1 MFGFF
6 HRMQFYKS
14 RATLLSVEAQTRP
27 RIGLLFHSILHQ
39 SVSCLAPPLA
49 HLLLWSWVSLIS
61 KYVHSNNTAAEA
73 VLVEGRRSAAYLP
86 GKKQC
91 LEVSVAVEFVKAP
104 SLVFSRVR
112 SCQKKECSILKLPGT
127 LWVWSVMF
135 WQIWRVFWR
144 ARASWKGWLRVANS
158 QFGSIFI
165 FNQPYSCFA
174 SWSLPTKMG

>member
-1 MFGFF
+1 MISLALPSFLMFGFF

-14 RATLLSVEAQTRP
+14 RATLLSFEAQTRP

-61 KYVHSNNTAAEA
+61 KYVHINNTAAEA

-91 LEVSVAVEFVKAP
+91 EEVSVAVEFVKAP
-104 SLVFSRVR
+104 SLVFSRCDLVKIR
-112 SCQKKECSILKLPGT
+112 SVASSNCRGRCECEVWCFDRSDECFDVPG
-127 LWVWSVMF
+127 LVEKVGY
-135 WQIWRVFWR
+135 V
-144 ARASWKGWLRVANS
+144 
-158 QFGSIFI
+158 
-165 FNQPYSCFA
+165 
-174 SWSLPTKMG
+174 